1 MSLVQRE
8 LYTDKVC
15 LWVDTASSATTV
27 SNYSGSTAETNMKAG
42 FLVTNF
48 SIDPSVETISVTE
61 LRQLAGWANFIPGE
75 KAYTLAFDI
84 TATLSGSSGNNIYS
98 YDDSNTMHLDNL
110 RMGQYVFWALA
121 PWENTTFDKNK
132 VIRWGKAFITADPWN
147 RAANEQATISFSAQ
161 GVQELKYG
169 AIAN

>member
-1 MSLVQRE
+1 MLVQRE

-15 LWVDTASSATTV
+15 LWIDTASSATTV
-27 SNYSGSTAETNMKAG
+27 SNYSGSTAESNMKAG

-48 SIDPSVETISVTE
+48 SIDPSVETLEISE
-61 LRQLAGWANFIPGE
+61 LRQQVGWANFIPGE

-98 YDDSNTMHLDNL
+98 YDDSNTVHLDDL

-121 PWENTTFDKNK
+121 PWTDTTFDKDK
-132 VIRWGKAFITADPWN
+132 AIRWGKCFITADPWN
-147 RAANEQATISFSAQ
+147 RAANEQASISFAAQ
-161 GVQELKYG
+161 GVEALQYG
-169 AIAN
+169 AIEN